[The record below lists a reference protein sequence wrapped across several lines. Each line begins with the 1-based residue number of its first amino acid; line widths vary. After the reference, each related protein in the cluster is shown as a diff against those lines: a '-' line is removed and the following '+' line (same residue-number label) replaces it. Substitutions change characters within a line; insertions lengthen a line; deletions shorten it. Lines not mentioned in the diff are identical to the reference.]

1 MRLALAEMRH
11 RRGRFAAILAAVVL
25 LEFLALV
32 LSSLADGLY
41 YGATGALRT
50 SSADIYV
57 FSKDG
62 LRQLTR
68 SSLPAMDAATVAR
81 LRGVAAVGEVG
92 VVQATGRHDK
102 STLDLALFGYVPR
115 KPGGP
120 PRATTGRLPKP
131 GESFAAAAD
140 VSLRDEGVKLGDTIT
155 ISGDARPLRIVGFTS
170 DSRYE
175 LQPTLWTT
183 IGTWRTVRNE
193 VRPEFRGELRD
204 VQALAVKL
212 APGAS
217 PTATANRIDAA
228 LGGSSEAVDRAT
240 AVQSLPGVTE
250 QQSTLDQVIYATF
263 VVAALV
269 IALFF
274 AVVILER
281 RTELAILKAIGAS
294 NRYLLGGILLE
305 SLVVGLAAWAVA
317 SVLSGVMAIAL
328 PASIPFTLR
337 PVTTATV
344 AVATLVTA
352 GLGAAFSFRRVTRID
367 PASALGGA

>member
-1 MRLALAEMRH
+1 MRLAFAEMR
-11 RRGRFAAILAAVVL
+11 RGRGRFAAILAAVVL

-50 SSADIYV
+50 SGADLYV
-57 FSKDG
+57 FSRDG
-62 LRQLTR
+62 LLQLTR
-68 SSLPAMDAATVAR
+68 SSLPAADAPRVAGV
-81 LRGVAAVGEVG
+81 RGVAAVGEVG
-92 VVQATGRHDK
+92 VVQAVGRHRG
-102 STLDLALFGYVPR
+102 STLEVALFGYLPR
-115 KPGGP
+115 EPGGP
-120 PRATTGRLPKP
+120 LRATSGRLPRP

-140 VSLRDEGVKLGDTIT
+140 TSLRDEGVRLGDRIT
-155 ISGDARPLRIVGFTS
+155 IGKNIPPVRIVGFTS

-183 IGTWRTVRNE
+183 IDTWRAVRNAL
-193 VRPEFRGELRD
+193 RPELRGEVAD

-217 PTATANRIDAA
+217 PAVVSDRIDAA
-228 LGGSSEAVDRAT
+228 LGGSTETVDRAT
-240 AVQSLPGVTE
+240 AVAALPGVTE

-274 AVVILER
+274 ALLILER
-281 RTELAILKAIGAS
+281 RTELAILKAVGAS
-294 NRYLLGGILLE
+294 NRYLLSGIVLE
-305 SLVVGLAAWAVA
+305 ALVVGLVGWALA
-317 SVLSGVMAIAL
+317 LILCSVMAMAL
-328 PASIPFTLR
+328 PSSIPFLLR
-337 PVTTATV
+337 GVTTVTVAAATV
-344 AVATLVTA
+344 VTA
-352 GLGAAFSFRRVTRID
+352 ALGAAFSFRRVTAID